1 MLVKKKGTDDLYAMK
16 SLRKQDIIQ
25 KDQIEHTKTERKVL
39 ENVITLTKKMHRQCL
54 LKIIDK
60 SSVFS

>member
-39 ENVITLTKKMHRQCL
+39 ENVIILTKNY
-54 LKIIDK
+54 IDNI
-60 SSVFS
+60 F